1 MSNLIQVLAYEGEGI
16 DEVYNN
22 GRWLLSIKNWRAA
35 NDVEHITRLEIHH
48 TTDQQFMLISGKACL
63 LLAPKDMDD
72 STQLQVQPLEIGK
85 IYNLPVETW
94 FNNVLSRDCKLM
106 YCESADAGENGNS
119 EYHSLT
125 AAQIDA
131 VAEKVREVM

>member
-1 MSNLIQVLAYEGEGI
+1 MSDLIKVLSYEGEGI

-22 GRWLLSIKNWRAA
+22 GTWLLSIKNWRAT
-35 NDVEHITRLEIHH
+35 NDVENIHRLEIHH

-63 LLAPKDMDD
+63 LLAPKDMDE
-72 STQLQVQPLEIGK
+72 STELQIQPLEIGK

-94 FNNVLSRDCKLM
+94 FNNVLSTDCKLM

-119 EYHSLT
+119 EYRELSP
-125 AAQIDA
+125 AQIEA
-131 VAEKVREVM
+131 VTKKVRAAM